1 MTGSFGALKFFPVVF
16 KVLACLILVLM
27 LTGVVGTVMSR
38 DTSVPFQVQAPIIL
52 NMVFSGILA
61 FLLLYAFGEVI
72 RLLLAIEAQ
81 TRKE

>member
-1 MTGSFGALKFFPVVF
+1 MTNSFGLLKKLTILF
-16 KVLACLILVLM
+16 KVLACVVLGLM
-27 LTGVVGTVMSR
+27 LTGLVGLLASR
-38 DTSVPFQVQAPIIL
+38 NPATPVPIPAIL

-61 FLLLYAFGEVI
+61 FLMLFSFGEVI

>member
-16 KVLACLILVLM
+16 KVLGCLILVLM
-27 LTGVVGTVMSR
+27 LTGVVGIVMSR
-38 DTSVPFQVQAPIIL
+38 DTTQSFPAPVLL

-72 RLLLAIEAQ
+72 RLLLAIESQ